1 MLLCVAAGVMRSC
14 RCVTGWCGIKA
25 QLQLKAWDTAG
36 KPHALGIQLL
46 AYRVHGMFTSPPR
59 FRSRM
64 MRSSSRVLIC
74 ENQPGAFPVESDISL
89 SIAIDRALFRM
100 PVTLRRQISNRY
112 IMCMYWRESG
122 PILGSSR

>member
-36 KPHALGIQLL
+36 EPHALGIQLL

-64 MRSSSRVLIC
+64 SGHLV
-74 ENQPGAFPVESDISL
+74 AFLYVRTSLAHFQWKAIYRFRSL
-89 SIAIDRALFRM
+89 SIGHYSVCLSHFEGR
-100 PVTLRRQISNRY
+100 S
-112 IMCMYWRESG
+112 
-122 PILGSSR
+122 